1 MQGARPP
8 WATGTATPPRDSAR
22 EENGRR
28 KKEEGNPRKN
38 RLERG
43 KGTKVASPCRRRS
56 AAACACVRVCVRVC
70 VCACVY
76 LSSSCLLSPVV
87 GSALCYHILS
97 CIVPRTYHR
106 TSYTVHRTPYT
117 VLSTA
122 TVHSPVVVL
131 RVARAPRERA
141 TRGEIRPATCIVCAR
156 ARPVGR
162 QRPPTTQSQAHHH
175 SRHTL
180 RNLRR
185 ASQSQLHTVPG
196 ASSVLAPKWR
206 VRGSRCVV
214 RGSRISGP
222 GHGSGCCV
230 SDTVIVGIYYIY
242 IKHGCGHWHQ
252 EIEIGEGWLPPRVF
266 VRAPARRA
274 RRR

>member
-1 MQGARPP
+1 MSVSVFACLRL
-8 WATGTATPPRDSAR
+8 RLCISVVVLSAI
-22 EENGRR
+22 
-28 KKEEGNPRKN
+28 
-38 RLERG
+38 
-43 KGTKVASPCRRRS
+43 ACRRIR
-56 AAACACVRVCVRVC
+56 AV
-70 VCACVY
+70 
-76 LSSSCLLSPVV
+76 LSYS
-87 GSALCYHILS
+87 ILH
-97 CIVPRTYHR
+97 CTTYIP
-106 TSYTVHRTPYT
+106 SYTVHRTPYC
-117 VLSTA
+117 LLLLLPYILPS
-122 TVHSPVVVL
+122 L
-131 RVARAPRERA
+131 CCAPPTG
-141 TRGEIRPATCIVCAR
+141 TRDPRRNPPPATCVVCAR

-175 SRHTL
+175 TRHTL

-206 VRGSRCVV
+206 VRGSRFAVRGSRCVV

-230 SDTVIVGIYYIY
+230 SDTVTVGIYYIY

-266 VRAPARRA
+266 VRAPARRP